1 VTALFVRL
9 FRALPP
15 GAAHAFERLARTA
28 PFRHG
33 PLRKLVVAGQE
44 ALLSGEVTILHGP
57 AAGLRFVAE
66 EGKVG
71 FTLGSEEP
79 ELQAELARLL
89 TPGDVFY
96 DVGANVGFMTLVGA
110 ALVGR
115 TGRVIAFEPIPRLAA
130 AVRAN
135 AERNGLAQIEVH
147 ELALADEEATARFVV
162 PEESSGAHL
171 ADVNAGD
178 GETFDVQVTTLDAFL
193 ARTGAPPPTAIKLDI
208 EGAELRALD
217 GMRRTLATHGPAL
230 VVELHGTR
238 EPFERLLRELGYEAT
253 GDVHDAARP
262 EGNDHV
268 FAKPLVGPDAAP
280 PGTTPVM
287 APDAPQ

>member
-1 VTALFVRL
+1 VRALFVRA

-15 GAAHAFERLARTA
+15 GAAHALERLARTA
-28 PFRHG
+28 PFRRG
-33 PLRKLVVAGQE
+33 PLRRLVVAGQG

-89 TPGDVFY
+89 GPGDVFY

-110 ALVGR
+110 ALVGPS
-115 TGRVIAFEPIPRLAA
+115 GHVIAFEPIPRLAA
-130 AVRAN
+130 VVRAN
-135 AERNGLAQIEVH
+135 AELNGLAQVEVH
-147 ELALADEEATARFVV
+147 ELALADRESTARFVV
-162 PEESSGAHL
+162 PEESSGSHL
-171 ADVNAGD
+171 ADVKDGV

-193 ARTGAPPPTAIKLDI
+193 ARTDAPPPTVIKLDI

-217 GMRRTLATHGPAL
+217 GMRQTLAAHGPAL

-238 EPFERLLRELGYEAT
+238 EPFERLLPELGYVAT
-253 GDVHDAARP
+253 GGVHDAARP

-268 FAKPLVGPDAAP
+268 FAQPSRGPGAAP